1 MHYVMAQKVMRSRKR
16 LARRGILAT
25 RHASS
30 QHTIIAHITG
40 RARSVAKLRLCD
52 MRNLLSK
59 CSELF

>member
-1 MHYVMAQKVMRSRKR
+1 MVQKSDEVKK
-16 LARRGILAT
+16 AFGTAEGILAT

-30 QHTIIAHITG
+30 QHIIIAHITG

-59 CSELF
+59 CYELF